1 MLIELREGG
10 IKTLS
15 DIAFPTLMLYI
26 LSNYMKRLI
35 SFLGIILL
43 STFSCESETRL
54 PIEEEKLVDILRDI
68 HIAEAAMQ
76 NLIGVTKDSFG
87 IIYYNQ
93 VLGLYGVERAVFD
106 TTMERLRKDPERLS
120 VVYEKVIKQLDL
132 LEDSLTLKQQ

>member
-1 MLIELREGG
+1 
-10 IKTLS
+10 
-15 DIAFPTLMLYI
+15 
-26 LSNYMKRLI
+26 MKKLI
-35 SFLGIILL
+35 SFLGIIFL
-43 STFSCESETRL
+43 STFSCESEKRL

-106 TTMERLRKDPERLS
+106 ITMERLRKDPERLS
-120 VVYEKVIKQLDL
+120 VVYEKVIKELDL
-132 LEDSLTLKQQ
+132 LEDSVILKQQ